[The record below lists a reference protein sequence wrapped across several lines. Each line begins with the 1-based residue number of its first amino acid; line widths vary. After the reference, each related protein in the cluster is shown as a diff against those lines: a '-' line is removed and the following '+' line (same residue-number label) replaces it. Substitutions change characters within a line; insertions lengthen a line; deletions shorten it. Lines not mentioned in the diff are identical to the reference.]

1 MSSLL
6 LALRTSK
13 TILLLLIGVYFLLAA
28 IDNIADPSA
37 NWTYLV
43 HVLSMDTLPGESP
56 LSFRAIRSPIGQRL
70 VFGGLVTWELAT
82 ALLCFLGSLRL
93 GRAWLGSRQQFSK
106 SKTWAVAG
114 LTCALA
120 GWLFF
125 FLIAAGEW
133 FQLWRGSLSPV
144 LGVAARMFAVIAL
157 CLIYL
162 AQDEC
167 APDSPPT
174 G

>member
-6 LALRTSK
+6 LVLRTSK
-13 TILLLLIGVYFLLAA
+13 TILPFLIGVYFLLAA

-43 HVLSMDTLPGESP
+43 HVLSMDTVPAGSP
-56 LSFRAIRSPIGQRL
+56 LIFRAIGSPIVRRL
-70 VFGGLVTWELAT
+70 FFDGLVAWELGT
-82 ALLCFLGSLRL
+82 ALLCFLGSIRL
-93 GRAWLGSRQQFSK
+93 VRAWPGSRRQFSHA
-106 SKTWAVAG
+106 KTWAVAG

-120 GWLFF
+120 EWLFF

-133 FQLWRGSLSPV
+133 FQIWRGSLSPL
-144 LGVAARMFAVIAL
+144 LGVAARMFAVTAL

-162 AQDEC
+162 AQDEGDL
-167 APDSPPT
+167 DSSPS